1 MNSKEN
7 GMQRLYSAQR
17 DSRVD
22 KLPRIRMSPSGK
34 RYGIQVR
41 TATTK
46 MRVPAHKISFICQTG
61 EKKTLSC
68 DLFFYITG
76 KAMVVK
82 SMKWKLLDKGSK
94 EYGETPA
101 DADACDL
108 IVRTLREIATRHKV
122 SSIYANMEDVKP
134 ILLMR
139 LGFTATDAH
148 DYLHLDIS
156 KPEQKH

>member
-7 GMQRLYSAQR
+7 GMQRLHSAQR

-22 KLPRIRMSPSGK
+22 KLPRIRMSSSGK

-41 TATTK
+41 TPLTK
-46 MRVPAHKISFICQTG
+46 MKVPLYRRTFIRQT
-61 EKKTLSC
+61 EQKKVLEC
-68 DLFFYITG
+68 DLSFYITG
-76 KAMVVK
+76 KALVVK
-82 SMKWKLLDKGSK
+82 SMKWTLMSAKGAKRK
-94 EYGETPA
+94 EIPA
-101 DADACDL
+101 DGDACEL
-108 IVRTLREIATRHKV
+108 IVRTLKEIAQRHKV

-148 DYLHLDIS
+148 DYLHLDVS